1 MPNSLKPQGTNKNMC
16 GLAGFI
22 GLSKKPYV
30 SRLLISKLL
39 EKSERRGVDATGFW
53 AVNLKGDIFYH
64 KEPSPASLFIKNN
77 VWQETLNQNLDL
89 MLVHARGASKGVG
102 PPDINENN
110 HPFTSFD
117 NNIALIHNGRLED
130 KEYFSLKN
138 NFKLLGDCDSEI
150 LIRIYEASE
159 KYPDEHNYKRL
170 NGIKDIF
177 NLINEGHMAVA
188 IGEKIKEE
196 RVLWLFRNEYRPL
209 WLIDLTR
216 ELNQIFFVSEPDI
229 WFESIEECRF
239 KPNHQKIEE
248 LIPGQVWQ
256 INKLLEVKKYL
267 NIL

>member
-1 MPNSLKPQGTNKNMC
+1 MC

-64 KEPSPASLFIKNN
+64 KEPSPSSLFIKTDT
-77 VWQETLNQNLDL
+77 WQETLNQNLNL

-102 PPDINENN
+102 PPEINENN

-138 NFKLLGDCDSEI
+138 NFKLLSDCDSEV
-150 LIRIYEASE
+150 LIRIYESSE
-159 KYPDEHNYKRL
+159 KYQDNYYTKRL
-170 NGIKDIF
+170 KGIKDIF
-177 NLINEGHMAVA
+177 ESINEGHMAVA
-188 IGEKIKEE
+188 IGERIKEE
-196 RVLWLFRNEYRPL
+196 RFLWLFRNEYRPL
-209 WLIDLTR
+209 WIIDLTKD
-216 ELNQIFFVSEPDI
+216 LNQIFFVSEPGF
-229 WFESIEECRF
+229 WFESIEECNF
-239 KPNHQKIEE
+239 KPTRQKIEE
-248 LIPGQVWQ
+248 ITPGDVWQ
-256 INKLLEVKKYL
+256 INNALEVKKYL